1 MIGSQGLVRVRDE
14 HLVAL
19 FRAIHRGELEC
30 PIDHPK
36 LATAG
41 FLGIADHL
49 EHLRG
54 LDRTAVLAVITAVI
68 AERRAL
74 TGRSSPS

>member
-1 MIGSQGLVRVRDE
+1 MIGSEGLVHVRTE

-19 FRAIHRGELEC
+19 FRAIHRGDLVC

-36 LATAG
+36 LATTG

-54 LDRTAVLAVITAVI
+54 LDEPAVIAVITAVL
-68 AERRAL
+68 AERRA
-74 TGRSSPS
+74 TGRR

>member
-1 MIGSQGLVRVRDE
+1 MIGSRGLIRVRDE

-19 FRAIHRGELEC
+19 FRAVHRDELPC
-30 PIDHPK
+30 PITHPG
-36 LATAG
+36 LATSG

-54 LDRTAVLAVITAVI
+54 LDKVAVIAVITAVL
-68 AERRAL
+68 AERQQKPYA
-74 TGRSSPS
+74 